1 MFHTQEELYLEF
13 IPCTSQQHEI
23 LKAHLPK
30 ILDAV
35 TDPDRLANYLSS
47 VDLISGPV
55 SHSVLNTQSLS
66 RYDKAYRMLE
76 EF

>member
-1 MFHTQEELYLEF
+1 MFHTQEKLYLEF

-23 LKAHLPK
+23 LKGTLE

-35 TDPDRLANYLSS
+35 TDPDGLVNDLSS

-55 SHSVLNTQSLS
+55 ADTV
-66 RYDKAYRMLE
+66 
-76 EF
+76 